1 MNGKL
6 DMYVEYT
13 GTGWMNVLKQKLPD
27 DKQVRFDAIQTLYQD
42 QFQLKWL
49 GLLGFN
55 NTYALAIPDSL
66 ARKFNISTSSDLAR
80 NSGHFKFGAEFDFFE
95 RPDGY
100 EGLVKTYG
108 FNFASIHEMDINLRY
123 NAIMQGKVNAID
135 AFTTDAKIVAQN
147 LKVLQDDLHYFPS
160 YEAGIII
167 RMETLEKHPELAPLL
182 TKLNGKINTA
192 TMMQMN
198 YEVEV
203 ENKDPKEVAQSFIA
217 TIKQETKDE

>member
-1 MNGKL
+1 
-6 DMYVEYT
+6 
-13 GTGWMNVLKQKLPD
+13 
-27 DKQVRFDAIQTLYQD
+27 
-42 QFQLKWL
+42 LKWL

-66 ARKFNISTSSDLAR
+66 ASKFNISTSSDLAR

-108 FNFASIHEMDINLRY
+108 FNFSSIHEMDINLRY

-147 LKVLQDDLHYFPS
+147 LKVLKDDLHYFPG
-160 YEAGIII
+160 YEAGIIV
-167 RMETLEKHPELAPLL
+167 RMETLEKHPELEPLL

-217 TIKQETKDE
+217 TIKQENKDE